1 MKTNENIFFSRF
13 VLRFQNQSIHS
24 ISILI
29 HMRCICCFSFKI
41 DFNCC
46 LRTEPI
52 LYNRLLDLRNF
63 NGLCTQAYCLFFIF
77 IVVVVPVVV
86 VLVVFFFRFF
96 SSCFQHISPSIAI
109 DDQIDKKSLCRR
121 FYLTKYF
128 IITLATKCIN
138 PAYTYYGAY

>member
-1 MKTNENIFFSRF
+1 MKTNENIFFS
-13 VLRFQNQSIHS
+13 LRFQNQSIYS
-24 ISILI
+24 LSILI

-46 LRTEPI
+46 RTEPI

-96 SSCFQHISPSIAI
+96 FLLFSTYFAFNRHRRTRSI
-109 DDQIDKKSLCRR
+109 KNR
-121 FYLTKYF
+121 FVVAST
-128 IITLATKCIN
+128 
-138 PAYTYYGAY
+138 